1 MNQDL
6 NNIVTERKNR
16 FRRFF
21 SAKRHRNELQDVV
34 TQLETA
40 RMNYM
45 VRMLAL
51 QPFYDAQTCRCQM
64 AMATLNGTTIA
75 DVHGHVKAMAL
86 VLNASPVYAP
96 GTRGADIASFHFDTS
111 RIEEV

>member
-6 NNIVTERKNR
+6 NNIVTERKSR
-16 FRRFF
+16 FKRFF

-45 VRMLAL
+45 VSSPITR
-51 QPFYDAQTCRCQM
+51 PIHNAQTSRCQM
-64 AMATLNGTTIA
+64 AMATLKGTTIA
-75 DVHGHVKAMAL
+75 DVQGHVKAMAL
-86 VLNASPVYAP
+86 VLEASPVYAP
-96 GTRGADIASFHFDTS
+96 GTRRADIASLPFGTS